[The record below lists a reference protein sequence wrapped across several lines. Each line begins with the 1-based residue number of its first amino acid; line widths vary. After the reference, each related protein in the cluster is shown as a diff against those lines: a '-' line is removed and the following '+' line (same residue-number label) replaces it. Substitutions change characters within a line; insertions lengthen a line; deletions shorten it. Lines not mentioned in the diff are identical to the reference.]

1 MSLRVL
7 RSRVVS
13 FLKPPFW
20 INSRFCHYRRP
31 SPLST
36 PAAVCNFI
44 RGDLSKTAAAE
55 AAGFSRSG
63 RRRRR
68 SQSREIGGNCFG
80 GREKLIWWLGKG
92 GEREKEIDRQIDSCV
107 YVQGRGGIEAE

>member
-13 FLKPPFW
+13 FLKQPFW

-31 SPLST
+31 SPPST

-44 RGDLSKTAAAE
+44 RGDLSKTA
-55 AAGFSRSG
+55 RRL
-63 RRRRR
+63 RRRASAAAAAAARKVGNLG
-68 SQSREIGGNCFG
+68 EIAS
-80 GREKLIWWLGKG
+80 EE
-92 GEREKEIDRQIDSCV
+92 GEN
-107 YVQGRGGIEAE
+107 

>member
-13 FLKPPFW
+13 FLKPRFW

-44 RGDLSKTAAAE
+44 RGDLSKTAAAAE
-55 AAGFSRSG
+55 AAGSAAAAAAARKVG
-63 RRRRR
+63 KLG
-68 SQSREIGGNCFG
+68 EIAS
-80 GREKLIWWLGKG
+80 EE
-92 GEREKEIDRQIDSCV
+92 GEN
-107 YVQGRGGIEAE
+107 